1 MRPPTRSV
9 RAISLPMLSDPDGF
23 AQAISALETID
34 LVVHAAGT
42 LGGTYA
48 RKQTFEQWQ
57 TIISA
62 NLDSCFV
69 VTAAVLPRMRA
80 GSRLVFISSSAAHE
94 PMMART
100 AYSASKAGMNA
111 FARALALEVDRDGI
125 AVHIVTPG
133 PVETE
138 MLQDVPFE
146 MNAIQVSDVAEAVA
160 WLDTVDPS
168 VDLPEIRLSAVRRG
182 PFAREPV
189 VPTEA
194 RRRRRIAND
203 AVGLIPGN
211 ALITVSPNSCSD
223 VRGGEIGEPDVEPLD
238 TLGGQ
243 AGEMSD
249 QLVGIAADK
258 SRPEIAESPG
268 AHLAHVVRIAALAD
282 KAHHLLNRYP
292 GRSRRPEPTRASLI
306 EVVGRY
312 VPPIRISPNKFHHPA
327 PGSAQDQR
335 YRMGSRSRRCAAGPA
350 PSSPQYCLIRPRC
363 RSSCSTRAT
372 GSCLTDIESGE
383 LRGPGARAEAELE
396 PAVRGLRQGDGLFGQ
411 HGRMAKSVAE
421 HQMADP

>member
-1 MRPPTRSV
+1 MRTALVTGGSGGIGKACAGKLCELGYDVVLSARRVDPL
-9 RAISLPMLSDPDGF
+9 RAAADELGARYIVADASDATGF
-23 AQAISALETID
+23 AQAIDSLETID

-57 TIISA
+57 AIISA

-80 GSRLVFISSSAAHE
+80 GSRLVLISSSAAHE

-146 MNAIQVSDVAEAVA
+146 MDAIQASDVAEAVA

-168 VDLPEIRLSAVRRG
+168 VDLPEIRLNAVRRG

-189 VPTEA
+189 VPNEV
-194 RRRRRIAND
+194 RRR
-203 AVGLIPGN
+203 
-211 ALITVSPNSCSD
+211 
-223 VRGGEIGEPDVEPLD
+223 
-238 TLGGQ
+238 
-243 AGEMSD
+243 
-249 QLVGIAADK
+249 AA
-258 SRPEIAESPG
+258 
-268 AHLAHVVRIAALAD
+268 
-282 KAHHLLNRYP
+282 
-292 GRSRRPEPTRASLI
+292 
-306 EVVGRY
+306 
-312 VPPIRISPNKFHHPA
+312 
-327 PGSAQDQR
+327 QQ
-335 YRMGSRSRRCAAGPA
+335 
-350 PSSPQYCLIRPRC
+350 Q
-363 RSSCSTRAT
+363 
-372 GSCLTDIESGE
+372 
-383 LRGPGARAEAELE
+383 
-396 PAVRGLRQGDGLFGQ
+396 
-411 HGRMAKSVAE
+411 
-421 HQMADP
+421 

>member
-1 MRPPTRSV
+1 MRTALVTGGSGGIGKACARKLCELGYDVVLSARREGPL
-9 RAISLPMLSDPDGF
+9 RAAADEIGARYIAADAADPVGF
-23 AQAISALETID
+23 AEAIGALETID

-57 TIISA
+57 AIISA

-146 MNAIQVSDVAEAVA
+146 MDAIQASDVAEAVA

-168 VDLPEIRLSAVRRG
+168 VDLPEIRLNAVRRG

-189 VPTEA
+189 VPNEV
-194 RRRRRIAND
+194 RRR
-203 AVGLIPGN
+203 
-211 ALITVSPNSCSD
+211 
-223 VRGGEIGEPDVEPLD
+223 
-238 TLGGQ
+238 
-243 AGEMSD
+243 
-249 QLVGIAADK
+249 AA
-258 SRPEIAESPG
+258 
-268 AHLAHVVRIAALAD
+268 
-282 KAHHLLNRYP
+282 
-292 GRSRRPEPTRASLI
+292 
-306 EVVGRY
+306 
-312 VPPIRISPNKFHHPA
+312 
-327 PGSAQDQR
+327 QQ
-335 YRMGSRSRRCAAGPA
+335 
-350 PSSPQYCLIRPRC
+350 Q
-363 RSSCSTRAT
+363 
-372 GSCLTDIESGE
+372 
-383 LRGPGARAEAELE
+383 
-396 PAVRGLRQGDGLFGQ
+396 
-411 HGRMAKSVAE
+411 
-421 HQMADP
+421 

>member
-1 MRPPTRSV
+1 V
-9 RAISLPMLSDPDGF
+9 RTALVTGGSGGIGKACASKLCELGYEVVLSARRAGPLQAAADELGARYIAADASDPVGF
-23 AQAISALETID
+23 AQAIGPIETID

-57 TIISA
+57 SIISA

-80 GSRLVFISSSAAHE
+80 GSRLVYISSSAAHE

-146 MNAIQVSDVAEAVA
+146 MYAIQVADVAEAVA

-168 VDLPEIRLSAVRRG
+168 VDLPEIQLNAVRRG

-189 VPTEA
+189 VPDEV
-194 RRRRRIAND
+194 RRR
-203 AVGLIPGN
+203 
-211 ALITVSPNSCSD
+211 
-223 VRGGEIGEPDVEPLD
+223 
-238 TLGGQ
+238 
-243 AGEMSD
+243 AG
-249 QLVGIAADK
+249 
-258 SRPEIAESPG
+258 
-268 AHLAHVVRIAALAD
+268 
-282 KAHHLLNRYP
+282 
-292 GRSRRPEPTRASLI
+292 
-306 EVVGRY
+306 
-312 VPPIRISPNKFHHPA
+312 
-327 PGSAQDQR
+327 
-335 YRMGSRSRRCAAGPA
+335 
-350 PSSPQYCLIRPRC
+350 
-363 RSSCSTRAT
+363 
-372 GSCLTDIESGE
+372 
-383 LRGPGARAEAELE
+383 
-396 PAVRGLRQGDGLFGQ
+396 RQQ
-411 HGRMAKSVAE
+411 
-421 HQMADP
+421 